1 MLRGNN
7 CKSDQCAGM
16 NAVGRRRD
24 QGGMDR
30 RHFIFAL
37 SAGAALL
44 GAPPAR
50 AECGGPSAIEF
61 VEDLYQKQARLLAA
75 NAPLGQDDFLE
86 LFSKGMRALMQAPRR
101 PRRSVTLGPMLNAF
115 FGWGVLPR
123 TEVTIGKVNLVS
135 GQDEGPATVGIAL
148 IYRGEAH
155 RVQVHVILDDGW
167 HIANV
172 IYDTGKSLI
181 DHYRDIAGR

>member
-1 MLRGNN
+1 
-7 CKSDQCAGM
+7 
-16 NAVGRRRD
+16 
-24 QGGMDR
+24 MDR
-30 RHFIFAL
+30 RHFILAL

-61 VEDLYQKQARLLAA
+61 VEDLYQKQARLLAE

-86 LFSKGMRALMQAPRR
+86 LFSRGMRALMQAPRR
-101 PRRSVTLGPMLNAF
+101 RGRHVTLSPVLNAF

-123 TEVTIGKVNLVS
+123 TEIVIGKVSVVS
-135 GQDEGPATVGIAL
+135 GQDEGPATVGVPL
-148 IYRGEAH
+148 TYRGETH

-167 HIANV
+167 HIANI
-172 IYDTGKSLI
+172 IYDNGKSLI
-181 DHYRDIAGR
+181 DHYREIAGR

>member
-1 MLRGNN
+1 M
-7 CKSDQCAGM
+7 
-16 NAVGRRRD
+16 
-24 QGGMDR
+24 
-30 RHFIFAL
+30 
-37 SAGAALL
+37 AGAALL

-75 NAPLGQDDFLE
+75 NAPPGHDDFLE
-86 LFSKGMRALMQAPRR
+86 LFSKGMRALIQAPRR
-101 PRRSVTLGPMLNAF
+101 PRRSVTPGPMLNAF

-123 TEVTIGKVNLVS
+123 IEVTIGKVGLVS
-135 GQDEGPATVGIAL
+135 GQDEGPATVGVAL
-148 IYRGEAH
+148 TYRGETR

-172 IYDTGKSLI
+172 IYDNGRSLL
-181 DHYRDIAGR
+181 DHYRDMIGR